1 MNQFFV
7 VQYKIYLS
15 SDWIL
20 FFILQIDQT
29 CIPCTDECS
38 KYSCDKSCAIAETVP
53 KTFTLSNITLQ
64 SKKLTVND
72 TGHEIK
78 QIVTYYL
85 TGALFNAVSVVWI
98 LVERLLILCYVANY
112 SFLQDIF

>member
-1 MNQFFV
+1 MNTTLSLSEMDKFFV

-38 KYSCDKSCAIAETVP
+38 KYSCDKSCAIAKTVP

-85 TGALFNAVSVVWI
+85 TGALFTAVSVVWI
-98 LVERLLILCYVANY
+98 
-112 SFLQDIF
+112 